1 MIKEVRNTVLSI
13 LNKNNNGYLTPEE
26 FNLFANQ
33 AQLEVFEG
41 YFFSLANWKKKQNQ
55 RMSGENYAD
64 IVKEMEEV
72 LDTFT
77 VSSTLT
83 HVANG
88 KFTLPNDWY
97 TLLKAEVVPNVTP
110 ATYTEIERVSQAK
123 ISRLLSSNLTAPN
136 TSYPAYVVGPE
147 PIASPVGPT
156 ANSLQVYPQS
166 ITSDV
171 LLTYVRYPKT
181 PAWTYNA
188 IGADGDPVFNPSS
201 ASYQDFELPLS
212 DAIDITIKICE
223 YAGIS
228 IREQAVVN
236 FEKGEEILNLK
247 TES

>member
-1 MIKEVRNTVLSI
+1 MINEVRNTVLSI

-110 ATYTEIERVSQAK
+110 ATYTEIERVSQGK

-156 ANSLQVYPQS
+156 ANSLQVYP
-166 ITSDV
+166 
-171 LLTYVRYPKT
+171 

>member
-1 MIKEVRNTVLSI
+1 
-13 LNKNNNGYLTPEE
+13 
-26 FNLFANQ
+26 
-33 AQLEVFEG
+33 
-41 YFFSLANWKKKQNQ
+41 
-55 RMSGENYAD
+55 MSGENYAD

-77 VSSTLT
+77 VSSALT

-123 ISRLLSSNLTAPN
+123 ISKLLSSNLTAPN

-147 PIASPVGPT
+147 PISSPVGPT
-156 ANSLQVYPQS
+156 ANFLQVYPQS

-181 PAWTYNA
+181 PAWTYNT

-236 FEKGEEILNLK
+236 FEKGEEMLNLK

>member
-1 MIKEVRNTVLSI
+1 MINEVRNTVLSI

-77 VSSTLT
+77 VSSALT
-83 HVANG
+83 HVASG

-97 TLLKAEVVPNVTP
+97 TLLKVEVVPNVTP

-123 ISRLLSSNLTAPN
+123 ISKLLSSNLTSPN

-147 PIASPVGPT
+147 PISSPVGAT

-181 PAWTYNA
+181 PAWTYNT

-236 FEKGEEILNLK
+236 FEKGEEMLNLK